1 MLSAKSERPSP
12 IIATFLGREA
22 MSILTNITPADP
34 SRLNDP
40 DHWRGK
46 ATEARIKADE
56 MKDSVA
62 RKTMQSVIDN
72 YEGLAAQVEARRAAS
87 ASDAL

>member
-1 MLSAKSERPSP
+1 M
-12 IIATFLGREA
+12 IATFLGREA

-34 SRLNDP
+34 NRLNDP
-40 DHWRGK
+40 QHWRDK

-62 RKTMQSVIDN
+62 RQTMQNVVDN
-72 YEGLAAQVEARRAAS
+72 YEGLATQAEARKAATAPDAFDRAN
-87 ASDAL
+87 

>member
-1 MLSAKSERPSP
+1 M
-12 IIATFLGREA
+12 IATFLGREA

-40 DHWRGK
+40 KHWRDK

-62 RKTMQSVIDN
+62 RKTMRSVIDN
-72 YEGLAAQVEARRAAS
+72 YEGLAAQAEARRASS
-87 ASDAL
+87 ASDAF